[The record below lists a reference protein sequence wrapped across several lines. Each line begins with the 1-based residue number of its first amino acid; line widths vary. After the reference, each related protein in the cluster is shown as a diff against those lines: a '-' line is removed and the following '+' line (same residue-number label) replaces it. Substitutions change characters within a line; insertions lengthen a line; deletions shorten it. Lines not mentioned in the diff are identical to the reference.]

1 MKNLYRN
8 GIVLFLAICFLAF
21 NFIGAAT
28 DAREMR
34 ELFVKT
40 PTPTPSKKKS
50 PTPKP
55 TPKITAKATPK
66 PTKTV
71 PKTTPT
77 ITQKDKTNSTVRP
90 TPKPTPKLTPK
101 PDAAEQIIVIATAS
115 RLRQQ
120 PKANAPQVSLVKVGK
135 ILPVTEKNAAWYQV
149 EYETG
154 KSGWISK
161 TVVKNFDAASRD
173 DIYREIADK
182 YAKNKSLDFGS
193 AAEVSDFLFTAQ
205 ALAKKDA
212 LKADLGFKRLRILAA
227 AMKAIPFGKGETSPY
242 KQFLK
247 AHDKEVLYS
256 EPSGEWLVR
265 SELFWEL
272 HGRFI
277 QQPIA
282 EDIAWA
288 AAKNGIPGECE
299 GYINCR
305 LYVLRAMEGEY
316 LNFYPNGKYTRQ
328 ALEITAAS
336 LGIMVADMNNKDTFT
351 PLADISDR
359 AEFNRFLTELR
370 TIISKVADIDKAKS
384 LQQINRLG
392 EGYK

>member
-1 MKNLYRN
+1 MMRRLYRN
-8 GIVLFLAICFLAF
+8 GIVVALAACFLSF
-21 NFIGAAT
+21 NFIGGEAAN
-28 DAREMR
+28 AREMPKPNA
-34 ELFVKT
+34 KT
-40 PTPTPSKKKS
+40 PTPSPTKKKS
-50 PTPKP
+50 PAPKP
-55 TPKITAKATPK
+55 TAKIVLKATPK
-66 PTKTV
+66 PTKTAS
-71 PKTTPT
+71 KTTPA
-77 ITQKDKTNSTVRP
+77 ITQKDKNNSTVKTAP
-90 TPKPTPKLTPK
+90 TPKSTPK
-101 PDAAEQIIVIATAS
+101 AEAEQIIVVATAS

-120 PKANAPQVSLVKVGK
+120 PSASAPQVSLVRIGK
-135 ILPVTEKNAAWYQV
+135 TFPIAEKNAAWYRV

-161 TVVKNFDAASRD
+161 TVVKNFDTASRD
-173 DIYREIADK
+173 GIYREIADR

-193 AAEVSDFLFTAQ
+193 AAEVSDFLLTAQ
-205 ALAKKDA
+205 AFPKKDA
-212 LKADLGFKRLRILAA
+212 LKAELGFKRLRILVA
-227 AMKAIPFGKGETSPY
+227 AMKSIPFGKSDSSPY

-247 AHDKEVLYS
+247 AHDKEVVYS

-265 SELFWEL
+265 SELFWDL

-277 QQPIA
+277 QLPVA

-288 AAKNGIPGECE
+288 AAKNDLPGECE
-299 GYINCR
+299 GYVNCQ
-305 LYVLRAMEGEY
+305 LYALRQMEGEY

-336 LGIMVADMNNKDTFT
+336 LGMMIANMNNKETFT

-370 TIISKVADIDKAKS
+370 TIISKVADIDKAKP
-384 LQQINRLG
+384 LQQIKQLG